1 MMLDLH
7 NAVQRIRYWLFPES
21 KRIDDRTRKI
31 DRERQVLKRQKA
43 QTDEIIKHAN
53 QADVLRHMVINMT
66 KRSSN

>member
-1 MMLDLH
+1 MMLDLR
-7 NAVQRIRYWLFPES
+7 AATQKIRYWLFPES

-31 DRERQVLKRQKA
+31 DQEREVLRLQKA

-53 QADVLRHMVINMT
+53 QADVLRHMVINMS